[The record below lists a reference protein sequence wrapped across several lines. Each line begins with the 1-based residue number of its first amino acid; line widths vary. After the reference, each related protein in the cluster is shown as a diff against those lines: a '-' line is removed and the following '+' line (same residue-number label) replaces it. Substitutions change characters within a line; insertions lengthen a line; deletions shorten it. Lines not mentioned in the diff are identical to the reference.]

1 MGFWIFMLVMDLII
15 PAAMIGCG
23 RLLQARP
30 PKNINAT
37 FGYRTTRSMRSQDA
51 WDFAQTYCGRLWVR
65 LGLALLPLSVI
76 PLLFVLG
83 RDMAV
88 IGNTAIIIAAIQL
101 VPFLGS
107 IVPVERTLKKTF
119 DENGTRK

>member
-1 MGFWIFMLVMDLII
+1 MLVMDLII

>member
-23 RLLQARP
+23 RFLQKKP
-30 PKNINAT
+30 PKSINAT
-37 FGYRTTRSMRSQDA
+37 FGYRTTRSMKSQDA
-51 WDFAQTYCGRLWVR
+51 WDFAQAYCGRLWVR
-65 LGLALLPLSVI
+65 LGLVLLPLSVI

-88 IGNTAIIIAAIQL
+88 IGNTAIIVAAVQL

-107 IVPVERTLKKTF
+107 IVPVERALKRTF